1 MPSLTPPVSES
12 LSTLG
17 ALKPNPGTLR
27 QANGSCFPFGE
38 SSPWMVETVEAVGTW
53 EGAGLYLKDA
63 PEGRTCEKEE
73 GWSLGVNFGT
83 LGRRGLCLTPRRERA
98 RSGGGGQEEQA
109 EEDDARRE
117 GRRKEAIV
125 GD

>member
-27 QANGSCFPFGE
+27 HANGSCFPFGE
-38 SSPWMVETVEAVGTW
+38 SSPWRVWTVEAVGAW

-63 PEGRTCEKEE
+63 PEGRTETKED

-98 RSGGGGQEEQA
+98 SSGGGQEEQV
-109 EEDDARRE
+109 EEDDARRD

-125 GD
+125 